1 MIRIFT
7 GPNQRLKGFGCANN
21 FLADKSWIRLNEPT
35 GSKLGGGLRVKKLEM
50 YDGWDKMLG
59 FEDNPRYQKK
69 YGQEYSYTLGD
80 NEASGSSGV
89 ATYEANMSKENP
101 LVNPLYNGT
110 EKLSAQTYTE
120 KPFGAC
126 FFPSPA
132 VTYSKVRVKN
142 ITAADDDDG
151 TNSET
156 RKTRSGTVITYHY
169 TSYDFPTKTDFTD
182 LSKSKTQVNNE
193 PAMLPNILLGMF
205 GLSLDVRNE
214 LNLTQGFQIETNDM
228 NGKVKKQEIYDDKN
242 NLISYTENRYSTKT
256 GDLSS
261 LNNIMSVINPDGTV
275 SQKTIGVNYDVVND
289 LRYNYNYSN
298 TSGVNGNLEVI
309 PIFVPPPVFLWI
321 LYVPTAFFDNES
333 HYQIFRSAV
342 TTKVIHKTGILKEKI
357 AYDLGSQVSTKNIA
371 WDSQT
376 GQVLLTQ
383 TVNEFDDSYYSL
395 NIPAYWYYKR
405 MGLATNNTDVRGTL
419 TPFGGS
425 TQLVPV
431 PYFKLDGYTG
441 SLTNVFE
448 LGDELYVTNQ
458 AGTKKVWVFGYNA
471 NNTGLLLM
479 DSAGEYLD
487 MCGTDGSR
495 YSFRILRS
503 GYRNNQMASMAT
515 ITSMVNPIASGSL
528 ANFLATTD
536 NTARIVNASA
546 VEYEDFWM
554 PQNERTTALYQNN
567 VPTLDPQSITF
578 PNRLRFNPFYQNY
591 KGNWRAVRS
600 LTYLTGRKALTT
612 AAAGNPR
619 YNGFYSAF
627 SSFYNLHGSNWFKNG
642 TGWTAASEVT
652 KYNPHG
658 VEIENKD
665 ALGKYSSAQYGYDY
679 TKPFAVINNAEYKKF
694 GFDNFEDYPNGYA
707 SGSHFEFET
716 DVENKK
722 ITNNHAHTGKN
733 SLIVAPGKKAE
744 LKKQLFATTI
754 TPRTVNCLIRLPCPI
769 ISLNDSNEITTCAA
783 SDGNNLE
790 LIINHGTGTLPDGSP
805 LLIASTSH
813 YSISN
818 GSTPTPIT
826 PIHWHN
832 NQTFRLCIIPPGSN
846 GSYTFF
852 FRINYVGGNF
862 QDVQVNFTVS
872 QNPTWGDNGYGITV
886 ALDSINIM
894 QDCGNPQPPVQED

>member
-1 MIRIFT
+1 
-7 GPNQRLKGFGCANN
+7 
-21 FLADKSWIRLNEPT
+21 
-35 GSKLGGGLRVKKLEM
+35 
-50 YDGWDKMLG
+50 
-59 FEDNPRYQKK
+59 
-69 YGQEYSYTLGD
+69 
-80 NEASGSSGV
+80 
-89 ATYEANMSKENP
+89 
-101 LVNPLYNGT
+101 
-110 EKLSAQTYTE
+110 
-120 KPFGAC
+120 
-126 FFPSPA
+126 
-132 VTYSKVRVKN
+132 
-142 ITAADDDDG
+142 
-151 TNSET
+151 
-156 RKTRSGTVITYHY
+156 
-169 TSYDFPTKTDFTD
+169 
-182 LSKSKTQVNNE
+182 
-193 PAMLPNILLGMF
+193 
-205 GLSLDVRNE
+205 
-214 LNLTQGFQIETNDM
+214 
-228 NGKVKKQEIYDDKN
+228 
-242 NLISYTENRYSTKT
+242 
-256 GDLSS
+256 
-261 LNNIMSVINPDGTV
+261 
-275 SQKTIGVNYDVVND
+275 
-289 LRYNYNYSN
+289 
-298 TSGVNGNLEVI
+298 
-309 PIFVPPPVFLWI
+309 
-321 LYVPTAFFDNES
+321 
-333 HYQIFRSAV
+333 
-342 TTKVIHKTGILKEKI
+342 
-357 AYDLGSQVSTKNIA
+357 
-371 WDSQT
+371 
-376 GQVLLTQ
+376 
-383 TVNEFDDSYYSL
+383 
-395 NIPAYWYYKR
+395 
-405 MGLATNNTDVRGTL
+405 
-419 TPFGGS
+419 
-425 TQLVPV
+425 
-431 PYFKLDGYTG
+431 
-441 SLTNVFE
+441 
-448 LGDELYVTNQ
+448 
-458 AGTKKVWVFGYNA
+458 
-471 NNTGLLLM
+471 
-479 DSAGEYLD
+479 
-487 MCGTDGSR
+487 
-495 YSFRILRS
+495 
-503 GYRNNQMASMAT
+503 
-515 ITSMVNPIASGSL
+515 
-528 ANFLATTD
+528 
-536 NTARIVNASA
+536 VNASA